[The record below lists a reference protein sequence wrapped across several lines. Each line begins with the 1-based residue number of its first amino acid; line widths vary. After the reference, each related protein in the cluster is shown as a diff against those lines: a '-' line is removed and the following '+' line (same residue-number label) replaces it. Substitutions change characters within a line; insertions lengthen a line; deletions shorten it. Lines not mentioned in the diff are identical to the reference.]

1 MWHSN
6 WAALGAAFLI
16 VGCAGPQQQ
25 TSTSTRNVTKPS
37 RAAARPASKPVA
49 INRKLKP
56 DAAIEKAKSSIA
68 AQLQNP
74 ESVRFTDVAFK
85 RARNGIGKPTDVVC
99 GIINAKSS
107 DGAYSEGMPFVYLVD
122 MRDMQIVDGEE
133 IVAEAMYRR
142 LCLGRRD

>member
-1 MWHSN
+1 MWHSD
-6 WAALGAAFLI
+6 WAALGAALLI

-37 RAAARPASKPVA
+37 RAAARPASNPVA
-49 INRKLKP
+49 TNRKLKP

-68 AQLQNP
+68 AQLQDP

-107 DGAYSEGMPFVYLVD
+107 DGAYSAMPFVYLVD
-122 MRDMQIVDGEE
+122 MRDTQIVDGEE

-142 LCLGRRD
+142 LCLGRPD